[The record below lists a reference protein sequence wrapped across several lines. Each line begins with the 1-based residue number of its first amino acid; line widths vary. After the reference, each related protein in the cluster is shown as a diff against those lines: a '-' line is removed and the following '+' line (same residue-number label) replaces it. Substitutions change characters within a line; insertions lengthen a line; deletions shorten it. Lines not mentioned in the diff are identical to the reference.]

1 MNVDKALKERRT
13 VASQASGGASS
24 EAVYASF
31 VNLLVQLNLSG
42 RLLDFGA
49 GVGLLIQD
57 LLRLGRFQI
66 TGADLMP
73 RPVDLDE
80 TVAWIEGD
88 LNERLD
94 IADDSF
100 DVIVAAEVIE
110 HLENPRAVAREWFR
124 LLRPCGT
131 LLISTPNNE
140 SWRALLALVIRG
152 HFVLFGDSSYP
163 AHITALVRKDIE
175 RVLCETGF
183 APATFTFTNSG
194 GIPKMPAFQWQRISK
209 AFKGLRY
216 SDNVIAIAR
225 KPEVKG

>member
-1 MNVDKALKERRT
+1 MDVDKALKERRA
-13 VASQASGGASS
+13 VASQASAGASS
-24 EAVYASF
+24 GPVYDSF
-31 VNLLVQLNLSG
+31 VNLLVQLDLNG

-49 GVGLLIQD
+49 GVGHLIND
-57 LLRLGRFQI
+57 LLRLRRFQI
-66 TGADLMP
+66 TGADLMR
-73 RPVDLDE
+73 RPVGLDE
-80 TVAWIEGD
+80 SVTWVEAD
-88 LNERLD
+88 LNERLN
-94 IADDSF
+94 IADESF

-124 LLRPCGT
+124 LLRPGGT

-140 SWRALLALVIRG
+140 SWRALLALIVRG

-183 APATFTFTNSG
+183 SPATFTFTNIG

-216 SDNVIAIAR
+216 SDNVIAVAR
-225 KPEVKG
+225 KP